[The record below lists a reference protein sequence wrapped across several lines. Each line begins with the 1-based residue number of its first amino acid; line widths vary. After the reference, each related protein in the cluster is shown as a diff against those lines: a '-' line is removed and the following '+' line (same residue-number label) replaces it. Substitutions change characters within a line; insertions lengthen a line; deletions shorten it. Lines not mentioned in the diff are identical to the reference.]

1 MSQEQSVISNINES
15 IQKGYENVKSTYE
28 SAKEGVSNT
37 INSVTNNQGSPSFM
51 NSNTL
56 VAKFSFIIMI
66 VIVFIIL
73 FRIGLALIL
82 YFTRPSTSPYIVKGL
97 LNGGEKHTISQDPNI
112 DGSVTVL
119 RSNNESKGAE
129 FSWSV
134 WLYIDS
140 VPDDDDKYKHI
151 FNKGSNDYDVT
162 TGTGIA
168 KTNNA
173 PGLYLGG
180 RGPNK
185 NALKIKMDSVKGG
198 DVATEIEIDNIPL
211 KKWVHVVIR
220 LQNNILDVY
229 VNGTIADR
237 LILHHTPKQNYDDIH
252 VNQGEFPGQMS
263 DLRYFS
269 RALNVFE
276 INSILNNGPDL
287 TSSSLSAV
295 SGAGFY
301 GYLSNMWY
309 TSKV

>member
-37 INSVTNNQGSPSFM
+37 INSVTDNKGSPSFM
-51 NSNTL
+51 ESNTL

-97 LNGGEKHTISQDPNI
+97 LGGSESHTISQDPNM

-134 WLYIDS
+134 WLYITNIEGDQ
-140 VPDDDDKYKHI
+140 YKNI
-151 FNKGSNDYDVT
+151 FNKGSKDYDAT
-162 TGTGIA
+162 TGIA

-180 RGPNK
+180 PKK

-211 KKWVHVVIR
+211 KKWIHVVIR

-237 LILHHTPKQNYDDIH
+237 LILHHTPKQNYDDVY
-252 VNQGEFPGQMS
+252 VNNNNGFPGKMS

-276 INSILNNGPDL
+276 ISSILNNGPDL

>member
-37 INSVTNNQGSPSFM
+37 INSVTDNKGSPSFM
-51 NSNTL
+51 ESNTL

-134 WLYIDS
+134 WLYITNIEGDQ
-140 VPDDDDKYKHI
+140 YKNI
-151 FNKGSNDYDVT
+151 FNKGSKDYDVT
-162 TGTGIA
+162 TGIA

-180 RGPNK
+180 PKK

-237 LILHHTPKQNYDDIH
+237 LILHHTPKQNYDDVH

>member
-37 INSVTNNQGSPSFM
+37 INSVTDNKGSPSFM
-51 NSNTL
+51 ESNTL

-134 WLYIDS
+134 WLYITNIEGDQ
-140 VPDDDDKYKHI
+140 YKNI
-151 FNKGSNDYDVT
+151 FNKGSKDYDAT
-162 TGTGIA
+162 TGIA

-180 RGPNK
+180 PKK

-237 LILHHTPKQNYDDIH
+237 LILHHTPKQNYDDVY
-252 VNQGEFPGQMS
+252 VNNNNGFPGKMS

-276 INSILNNGPDL
+276 ISSILNNGPDL

>member
-1 MSQEQSVISNINES
+1 
-15 IQKGYENVKSTYE
+15 
-28 SAKEGVSNT
+28 
-37 INSVTNNQGSPSFM
+37 
-51 NSNTL
+51 
-56 VAKFSFIIMI
+56 MI

-140 VPDDDDKYKHI
+140 APNDSTYKHI
-151 FNKGSNDYDVT
+151 FNKGSSDYNAD
-162 TGTGIA
+162 GIA
-168 KTNNA
+168 NTNNA

-180 RGPNK
+180 PKK

-211 KKWVHVVIR
+211 KKWIHVVIR

-237 LILHHTPKQNYDDIH
+237 LILHHTPKQNYDDVY
-252 VNQGEFPGQMS
+252 VNNNGGFPGKMS

>member
-1 MSQEQSVISNINES
+1 MSQEQSIISNINES

-51 NSNTL
+51 DSNTL
-56 VAKFSFIIMI
+56 VAKFSFIILI
-66 VIVFIIL
+66 IIVFIIL

-97 LNGGEKHTISQDPNI
+97 LNGSESHTISQDPNI
-112 DGSVTVL
+112 DSSVTVL

-140 VPDDDDKYKHI
+140 APNNNKYKHI
-151 FNKGSNDYDVT
+151 FNKGSKDYDAT
-162 TGTGIA
+162 TGIA

-173 PGLYLGG
+173 PGLYLG
-180 RGPNK
+180 GPNK

-211 KKWVHVVIR
+211 MKWIHVVIR

-237 LILHHTPKQNYDDIH
+237 LILHHTPKQNYDDVY
-252 VNQGEFPGQMS
+252 VNQGDSSYGHMS

>member
-51 NSNTL
+51 DSNTL

-66 VIVFIIL
+66 IIVFIIL

-97 LNGGEKHTISQDPNI
+97 LGGGEKHTISQDPNM

-140 VPDDDDKYKHI
+140 APNDNTYKHI
-151 FNKGSNDYDVT
+151 FNKGSSDYNAD
-162 TGTGIA
+162 GIA
-168 KTNNA
+168 NTNNA

-180 RGPNK
+180 PNR

-211 KKWVHVVIR
+211 KKWIHVVIR

-237 LILHHTPKQNYDDIH
+237 LILHHTPKQNYDDVY
-252 VNQGEFPGQMS
+252 VNNNSGFPGKMS

>member
-51 NSNTL
+51 ESNTL

-97 LNGGEKHTISQDPNI
+97 LGGGEKHTISQDPNI

-140 VPDDDDKYKHI
+140 APNDSTYKHI
-151 FNKGSNDYDVT
+151 FNKGSSDYHET
-162 TGTGIA
+162 TGIA

-173 PGLYLGG
+173 PGLYLG
-180 RGPNK
+180 GPNK

-211 KKWVHVVIR
+211 KKWIHIVIR

-237 LILHHTPKQNYDDIH
+237 LILHHTPKQNYDDVY
-252 VNQGEFPGQMS
+252 VNNNNGFPGKMS

>member
-1 MSQEQSVISNINES
+1 MSQEQSVISSINES
-15 IQKGYENVKSTYE
+15 IQKGYKNVKSTYE
-28 SAKEGVSNT
+28 SVKEGVSNT
-37 INSVTNNQGSPSFM
+37 INSVTNNQGSPSFIE
-51 NSNTL
+51 SNTL

-97 LNGGEKHTISQDPNI
+97 LGGGEKHTISQDPNI

-134 WLYIDS
+134 WLYITE
-140 VPDDDDKYKHI
+140 VPATNDKYKNI
-151 FNKGSNDYDVT
+151 FNKGSKDYDAT
-162 TGTGIA
+162 TGIA

-180 RGPNK
+180 PKK

-211 KKWVHVVIR
+211 KKWIHVVIR

-237 LILHHTPKQNYDDIH
+237 LILHHTPKQNYDDVH
-252 VNQGEFPGQMS
+252 VNNNDGFPGQMS

>member
-37 INSVTNNQGSPSFM
+37 INSVTDNKGSPSFM
-51 NSNTL
+51 ESNTL

-97 LNGGEKHTISQDPNI
+97 LGGSESHTISQDPNM

-140 VPDDDDKYKHI
+140 APNDSTYKHI
-151 FNKGSNDYDVT
+151 FNKGSSDYNAD
-162 TGTGIA
+162 GIA
-168 KTNNA
+168 NTNNA
-173 PGLYLGG
+173 PGLYLG
-180 RGPNK
+180 GPNK

-211 KKWVHVVIR
+211 KKWIHVVIR

-237 LILHHTPKQNYDDIH
+237 LILHHTPKQNYDDVY
-252 VNQGEFPGQMS
+252 VNNNNGFPGKMS

-276 INSILNNGPDL
+276 ISSILNNGPDL

>member
-1 MSQEQSVISNINES
+1 MSQEQSIISNINES

-51 NSNTL
+51 DSNTL
-56 VAKFSFIIMI
+56 VAKFSFIIFI

-97 LNGGEKHTISQDPNI
+97 LRGGEKHTISQDPNI

-134 WLYIDS
+134 WLYITNIEG
-140 VPDDDDKYKHI
+140 VNYKHI
-151 FNKGSNDYDVT
+151 FNKGSKDYDT
-162 TGTGIA
+162 TTGIA

-173 PGLYLGG
+173 PGLYLG
-180 RGPNK
+180 GPNK

-211 KKWVHVVIR
+211 KKWIHVVIR

-237 LILHHTPKQNYDDIH
+237 LILHHTPKQNYDDVY
-252 VNQGEFPGQMS
+252 VNNNSGFPGKMS

>member
-1 MSQEQSVISNINES
+1 
-15 IQKGYENVKSTYE
+15 
-28 SAKEGVSNT
+28 
-37 INSVTNNQGSPSFM
+37 
-51 NSNTL
+51 
-56 VAKFSFIIMI
+56 MI

-134 WLYIDS
+134 WLYITNIEGDQ
-140 VPDDDDKYKHI
+140 YKNI

-162 TGTGIA
+162 TGIA

-180 RGPNK
+180 PKK

-237 LILHHTPKQNYDDIH
+237 LILHHTPKQNYDDVH
-252 VNQGEFPGQMS
+252 VNQSEFPGQMS

>member
-51 NSNTL
+51 ESNTL

-97 LNGGEKHTISQDPNI
+97 LNGSESHTISQDPNI
-112 DGSVTVL
+112 DSSVTVL

-134 WLYIDS
+134 WLYIDTA
-140 VPDDDDKYKHI
+140 PNDNTYKHI
-151 FNKGSNDYDVT
+151 FNKGSKDYDT
-162 TGTGIA
+162 TTGIA

-173 PGLYLGG
+173 PGLYLG
-180 RGPNK
+180 GPNK

-211 KKWVHVVIR
+211 KKWIHVVIR

-237 LILHHTPKQNYDDIH
+237 LILHHTPKQNYDDVY
-252 VNQGEFPGQMS
+252 VNNNEGFPGKMS